1 MTSPIG
7 SKSAIADFFRFI
19 WYSVICLSSHLYEKN
34 VFLSFHSC
42 SPFSKQSGCFNK
54 EQSPLFYF
62 LINCISARSAPRL
75 LSVKELWQ
83 EGRGGRKLLIC
94 EWSFFW
100 KFFLYIY
107 ILSLKVKSK
116 TVNFNP
122 LIARVAIQQPNDK
135 QTIIILKI
143 SSDVI
148 MKFCK
153 DGIFPEKFTWNSI
166 VRVA

>member
-75 LSVKELWQ
+75 LSIKELWQ

-94 EWSFFW
+94 EGSFFW
-100 KFFLYIY
+100 KFFFIYIY
-107 ILSLKVKSK
+107 TFFKSK
-116 TVNFNP
+116 IKNGQFQPFNSQGCHTATKWQTNSYYLKNFKWCDNE
-122 LIARVAIQQPNDK
+122 
-135 QTIIILKI
+135 IL
-143 SSDVI
+143 
-148 MKFCK
+148 
-153 DGIFPEKFTWNSI
+153 
-166 VRVA
+166 